1 MKHSIFVAAIGI
13 LAAGSALA
21 QSSVTIYGR
30 LNVTAEDQ
38 SVEGVKT
45 KVLNNNASRL
55 GFSGVEDLGGGLKA
69 TFLLEHR
76 FAVDTGATSASD
88 FYAGDSVLGLSGGF
102 GTLRMGRITSEAYY
116 ATADYIGMINHDT
129 GTSADALYA
138 YIGDNK
144 NTIAYNTDIGALSL
158 YAAVSAGEGRP
169 GVEKTMDLA
178 ARYDL
183 GALKFGFGYQKQ
195 DQANQYAVRASYE
208 MGAATIGA
216 YVQRDKN
223 VYGSG
228 NRTNFRLTG
237 MYVIGAGELHASYGK
252 ADDYSNINDSDASQI
267 TLGYNYNLSKR
278 TKVYGYVNKNSAG
291 ESNPYLPDSRN
302 IAVGV
307 RHNF

>member
-1 MKHSIFVAAIGI
+1 MKHSLFVAAIGI

-30 LNVTAEDQ
+30 LNTTIEDQ
-38 SVEGVKT
+38 AVAGVKT
-45 KVLNNNASRL
+45 KVMNNNASRL
-55 GFSGVEDLGGGLKA
+55 GFAGVEDLGGGLKA

-76 FAVDTGATSASD
+76 FASDTGATSATD

-102 GTLRMGRITSEAYY
+102 GTIRMGRITSEAYY
-116 ATADYIGMINHDT
+116 ATGDYIGMLNHDT

-144 NTIAYNTDIGALSL
+144 NTIAYNTELGALAVF
-158 YAAVSAGEGRP
+158 AAVSAGEGRP
-169 GVEKTMDLA
+169 GVDRTLDLA

-195 DQANQYAVRASYE
+195 DAANQYAVRASYE
-208 MGAATIGA
+208 IGAATLGA

-228 NRTNFRLTG
+228 TRTNFRLTG
-237 MYVIGAGELHASYGK
+237 MYVIGAGELHASFGK
-252 ADDYSNINDSDASQI
+252 AGDYSNQSDSDATQM
-267 TLGYNYNLSKR
+267 TFGYNYNLSKR
-278 TKVYGYVNKNSAG
+278 TKVYGYVNKNSTGAN
-291 ESNPYLPDSRN
+291 SYLADSRN
-302 IAVGV
+302 IALGV